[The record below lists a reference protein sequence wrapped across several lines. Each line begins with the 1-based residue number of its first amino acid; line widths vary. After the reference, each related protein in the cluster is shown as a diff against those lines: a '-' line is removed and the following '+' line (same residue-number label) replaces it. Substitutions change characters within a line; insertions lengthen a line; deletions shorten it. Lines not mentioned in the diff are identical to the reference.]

1 MTAVDSL
8 MMDAKQAIMDEHHRR
23 FQTLYQEGRWE
34 EALQKIHVT
43 LSCATDLLNES
54 LRVLD
59 EALDVSTTTPLTVPL
74 PLPQPRN
81 E

>member
-1 MTAVDSL
+1 VTAVDSL
-8 MMDAKQAIMDEHHRR
+8 MLDAKQAIMEEHHRR
-23 FQTLYQEGRWE
+23 FQTYQKEERWE
-34 EALQKIHVT
+34 EALQQIHIT

-59 EALDVSTTTPLTVPL
+59 EALETHNHTPADGSIVP
-74 PLPQPRN
+74 PQSHN

>member
-8 MMDAKQAIMDEHHRR
+8 MLDAKQAIMDEHHRR
-23 FQTLYQEGRWE
+23 FQTLHQEGRWE
-34 EALQKIHVT
+34 EALQQIHVT

-59 EALDVSTTTPLTVPL
+59 EALETHSHAPAAGTTLPPTTT
-74 PLPQPRN
+74 
-81 E
+81 